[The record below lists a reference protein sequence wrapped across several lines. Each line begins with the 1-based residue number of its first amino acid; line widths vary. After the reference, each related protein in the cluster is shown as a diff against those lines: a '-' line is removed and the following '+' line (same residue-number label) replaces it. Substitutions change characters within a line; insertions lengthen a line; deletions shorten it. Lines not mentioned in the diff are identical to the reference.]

1 MTQHN
6 LTQGK
11 TEIPG
16 EDVRTRR
23 VSYLEFRKVSTAPRR
38 VVVAVVFV
46 VDGSEIGVPLSQLV
60 VRVMLV
66 TVAGIALVH
75 DSELCAQALK
85 ICTAA
90 VVLQLAGDLDLLGL
104 GSAAPH
110 WLDPLMRG
118 RTRPLVAN
126 APRTDAT

>member
-1 MTQHN
+1 MTH
-6 LTQGK
+6 LACRKGSTTAG
-11 TEIPG
+11 TAAVAIILIVV
-16 EDVRTRR
+16 DVRI
-23 VSYLEFRKVSTAPRR
+23 
-38 VVVAVVFV
+38 
-46 VDGSEIGVPLSQLV
+46 IGVPISQLV

-66 TVAGIALVH
+66 TAAGIVITH
-75 DSELCAQALK
+75 DSELRAQALK
-85 ICTAA
+85 IRAAA

-118 RTRPLVAN
+118 RARPLVAN

>member
-1 MTQHN
+1 MERLLAGCCHFDRCQER
-6 LTQGK
+6 L
-11 TEIPG
+11 
-16 EDVRTRR
+16 
-23 VSYLEFRKVSTAPRR
+23 TAPGR
-38 VVVAVVFV
+38 VLAVALVI
-46 VDGSEIGVPLSQLV
+46 VDGIIGIPISQLV

-75 DSELCAQALK
+75 DSELRAQTLK
-85 ICTAA
+85 ISAAA

-118 RTRPLVAN
+118 RTGPLVAN
-126 APRTDAT
+126 APRTGAT

>member
-1 MTQHN
+1 MTVA
-6 LTQGK
+6 LA
-11 TEIPG
+11 I
-16 EDVRTRR
+16 
-23 VSYLEFRKVSTAPRR
+23 
-38 VVVAVVFV
+38 VVVIDGVV
-46 VDGSEIGVPLSQLV
+46 GVAISQLF

-66 TVAGIALVH
+66 VVAGIVLVH
-75 DSELCAQALK
+75 DSELRAQALK
-85 ICTAA
+85 ICAAA

-118 RTRPLVAN
+118 RARPLVTN